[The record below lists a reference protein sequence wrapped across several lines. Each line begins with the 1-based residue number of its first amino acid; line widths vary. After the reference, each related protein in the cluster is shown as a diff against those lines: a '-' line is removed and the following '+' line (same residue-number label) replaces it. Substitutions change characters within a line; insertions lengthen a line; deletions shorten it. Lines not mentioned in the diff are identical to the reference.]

1 MERMDSNAAQ
11 RLKESLTGYI
21 EAKGSLPWTD
31 GLKWSNLSFDFGGRR
46 ANGELY
52 SGFNRILTYMQVR
65 SNNYGSDTFLTAN
78 EIKRRKGL
86 IKAGSKGTPVG
97 YACWGHIDRKTGR
110 HLTDKEWR
118 ELKATDP
125 GKAASDVRDTFLG
138 YRLYYVFNMDQTDL
152 EHERKVFADAVEV
165 DDEVEKASRLKAPDE
180 VIASFPGRLRVVTQA
195 VASPTWNEA
204 AGTLT
209 VNPISFY
216 AHPGFWYDEVFRQL
230 AHIAGMRL
238 GRSSA
243 TADDARSKAKE
254 EAVCQMASSLL
265 LTISGLDDE
274 FFKANGSAYIRLW
287 LDRLQ
292 AMDGKG
298 VLDFFSLWNR
308 AVETV
313 GYITGQE
320 AQAAR

>member
-1 MERMDSNAAQ
+1 M
-11 RLKESLTGYI
+11 
-21 EAKGSLPWTD
+21 
-31 GLKWSNLSFDFGGRR
+31 
-46 ANGELY
+46 
-52 SGFNRILTYMQVR
+52 
-65 SNNYGSDTFLTAN
+65 
-78 EIKRRKGL
+78 
-86 IKAGSKGTPVG
+86 
-97 YACWGHIDRKTGR
+97 
-110 HLTDKEWR
+110 
-118 ELKATDP
+118 
-125 GKAASDVRDTFLG
+125 
-138 YRLYYVFNMDQTDL
+138 
-152 EHERKVFADAVEV
+152 
-165 DDEVEKASRLKAPDE
+165 
-180 VIASFPGRLRVVTQA
+180 
-195 VASPTWNEA
+195 
-204 AGTLT
+204 
-209 VNPISFY
+209 NPIPFY

-230 AHIAGMRL
+230 AHIAGVRL